1 MSTTHKYPAQR
12 PALPSQI
19 KQLGREVRRRRL
31 TLGMTAV
38 ALAARANITP
48 NYLGDIE
55 TGRRQR
61 NPSLL
66 TVLAL
71 AKALRVDV
79 VELLGGGSIKL
90 SPTSIEA
97 ARLLENAPETVQ
109 NAMLQ
114 ILRAFAQGRR
124 SSKRRR

>member
-1 MSTTHKYPAQR
+1 
-12 PALPSQI
+12 
-19 KQLGREVRRRRL
+19 
-31 TLGMTAV
+31 MTAV